1 MCRAFKEVAQLIF
14 AKAATIEK
22 KTCILF
28 WHHIMVNLFNYLA
41 FKPL

>member
-1 MCRAFKEVAQLIF
+1 MFRAFKEVAELIF
-14 AKAATIEK
+14 RKATTIKK

-28 WHHIMVNLFNYLA
+28 WHHIMVHLFNYLA